1 MEKVLVDR
9 FTLGIRLTHWIHGIL
24 IVGFL
29 FTGYGIYSGSYLFGD
44 YATNLSLHRIM
55 AFAVLLDGIAH
66 LYMMSITG
74 DMKAMW
80 VKMKD
85 IKDTIT
91 IAKNWLGITREYPEY
106 GTYDVQKKEFYG
118 KYHPVVKMKYWG
130 DAYFVGFAAISGF
143 SLYYSSVFGFIN
155 YYLGF
160 IGVEINLLWFRAI
173 HFIVFIYFLVSLSGH
188 IYLSLIPVN
197 WEVLKS
203 MITGK
208 ENVEVHQ
215 E

>member
-1 MEKVLVDR
+1 MEKVLVER

-24 IVGFL
+24 IVLFL
-29 FTGYGIYSGSYLFGD
+29 ITGYGIYSGSYLFGD
-44 YATNLSLHRIM
+44 YATNLSLHMIM
-55 AFAVLLDGIAH
+55 AFAVLADGIAH
-66 LYMMSITG
+66 LYFMTTTG
-74 DMKAMW
+74 DRRALW
-80 VKMKD
+80 VEMKD

-91 IAKNWLGITREYPEY
+91 IAKSWLGITREYPEY

-118 KYHPVVKMKYWG
+118 KYHPLVKMKYWA
-130 DAYFVGFAAISGF
+130 DAYFVGFAAMSGF
-143 SLYYSSVFGFIN
+143 SLHYSSVLGFVN

-160 IGVEINLLWFRAI
+160 IGLEINLVWFRAI

-197 WEVLKS
+197 WEVFKS

-208 ENVEVHQ
+208 ENVEVH
-215 E
+215 

>member
-9 FTLGIRLTHWIHGIL
+9 FALGIRLTHWIHGVL
-24 IVGFL
+24 IVCFL
-29 FTGYGIYSGSYLFGD
+29 ITGYGIFSGSYLFGD
-44 YATNLSLHRIM
+44 YAVNLSLHMIM
-55 AFAVLLDGIAH
+55 SFAVLLDGIAH

-74 DMKAMW
+74 DRRAMW
-80 VKMKD
+80 VEMKD

-91 IAKNWLGITREYPEY
+91 IAKSWLGLTKEYPEY
-106 GTYDVQKKEFYG
+106 GTYDVQKKQFYK
-118 KYHPVVKMKYWG
+118 KYHPVVKMKYWA
-130 DAYFVGFAAISGF
+130 DAYFVGFAAITGYIMYYESVANYAG
-143 SLYYSSVFGFIN
+143 SL
-155 YYLGF
+155 LGF
-160 IGVEINLLWFRAI
+160 IGLPLALTWIRAI

>member
-9 FTLGIRLTHWIHGIL
+9 FALGIRLTHWIHGIL

-29 FTGYGIYSGSYLFGD
+29 FTGYGIYSGSYLLGD
-44 YATNLSLHRIM
+44 YATNLSLHMIM
-55 AFAVLLDGIAH
+55 SFAVLMDGIGH
-66 LYMMSITG
+66 LYMMSVTG
-74 DMKAMW
+74 DRRAMW
-80 VKMKD
+80 VEMKD

-91 IAKNWLGITREYPEY
+91 IAKNWLGITKEYPEY

-143 SLYYSSVFGFIN
+143 SLYYSSVLSFIN

-160 IGVEINLLWFRAI
+160 IGLEINLLWFRAI

-208 ENVEVHQ
+208 ENVEVH